1 MEKFRSTAEARRQ
14 VRVDRICVDG
24 YVEHCRSARECNGG
38 QEKTYL
44 VRKQQYATDTGRI
57 FCVARFE
64 AKTPKLKALIPS
76 KISYLIRRPGT
87 EVRNYRRRMN
97 GLGFRRW
104 QVRRT
109 VFRVRADGVRVSDA
123 SVMKKTRMAISG
135 TLCV

>member
-1 MEKFRSTAEARRQ
+1 MRRRLRGTLQ
-14 VRVDRICVDG
+14 VSEG
-24 YVEHCRSARECNGG
+24 MQWWARENIPG
-38 QEKTYL
+38 QEHNNMPRTP
-44 VRKQQYATDTGRI
+44 GRI